1 MLNNVGSYALLCLM
15 SMADFDLRKLEY
27 FLAVAEGMNISRA
40 AKKLGMTQP
49 ALSRQIRAFEESLGW
64 ELLERGKKSIKLTRA
79 GEVVVKEGE
88 RILKSVEL
96 GVKRMRQEIEGAE
109 MRVGYAPSLASGLI
123 EKVIACFSEKYPRVR
138 VSWFD
143 CSSQEMWSRLK
154 SRELDLILEVESGDP
169 EIRWERLSEREMRVA
184 VPPGHEYARKRFLAP
199 DHLNGQRLLLLSR
212 HEYPGYWDQVSGY
225 FADQNIDAKIAGE
238 FDGISS
244 LKMGVEAGLGMAF
257 VAGRPEGM
265 TTVKL
270 KPEPNP
276 ICIAM
281 GSLKSRQ
288 LSEWEQAFV
297 DEMVKAAR

>member
-1 MLNNVGSYALLCLM
+1 MD
-15 SMADFDLRKLEY
+15 DFDLRKLGY

-40 AKKLGMTQP
+40 AKKLGVTQP

-64 ELLERGKKSIKLTRA
+64 ELFERGKKSIQLTRA
-79 GEVVVKEGE
+79 GEIVVKEGE

-109 MRVGYAPSLASGLI
+109 LRVGYAPSLASGLI
-123 EKVIACFSEKYPRVR
+123 EKVIGCFGEKFSRVR

-154 SRELDLILEVESGDP
+154 NRELDLILEVASGDP
-169 EIRWERLSEREMRVA
+169 EIRLERLSERPFRVA
-184 VPPGHEYARKRFLAP
+184 VPPGHEYAGRNFLTP
-199 DHLNGQRLLLLSR
+199 SQLNGQRLLLLSR

-225 FADQNIDAKIAGE
+225 FTEHDIDAKIAGE
-238 FDGISS
+238 FDGIAS
-244 LKMGVEAGLGMAF
+244 LRMGVDAGLGMAF

-265 TTVKL
+265 TTVML
-270 KPEPNP
+270 KPEPQP

>member
-1 MLNNVGSYALLCLM
+1 MEY
-15 SMADFDLRKLEY
+15 FDLRKLGY

-40 AKKLGMTQP
+40 AKQLGVTQP

-64 ELLERGKKSIKLTRA
+64 ELFERGKKSIKLTRA
-79 GEVVVKEGE
+79 GEIVVKEGE

-109 MRVGYAPSLASGLI
+109 LRVGYAPSLASGLI
-123 EKVIACFSEKYPRVR
+123 ERVIACFSEKYPRVR

-154 SRELDLILEVESGDP
+154 NRELDLILEVASGDP
-169 EIRWERLSEREMRVA
+169 EIRWERLSERPFRVA
-184 VPPGHEYARKRFLAP
+184 VPPGHEYAKKRFLTSS
-199 DHLNGQRLLLLSR
+199 HLNGQRLLLLSR
-212 HEYPGYWDQVSGY
+212 HEYPGYWEQVSGY
-225 FADQNIDAKIAGE
+225 FADQDIDAKIAGE

-244 LKMGVEAGLGMAF
+244 LRMGVEAGLGMAF

-281 GSLKSRQ
+281 GSLKKRQ